1 MESIPRIAVDAS
13 SSAIST
19 GNGKREKAMPK
30 SSHVLA
36 LLISNDFPKTNVE
49 AS

>member
-1 MESIPRIAVDAS
+1 MESIPRIAVDAW
-13 SSAIST
+13 SAIST
-19 GNGKREKAMPK
+19 GNGKRVKAMPK

-36 LLISNDFPKTNVE
+36 SLISNDFPNTNVE